1 MDNNIVNSLNT
12 DSLSYSKIFEES
24 KICWESFDQWVEKL
38 PHLPFDVT
46 SHNVLAIILLF
57 FFLCFAG
64 KSLWRFGRLVI
75 ERRWRSHSLRNSIFF
90 SLVFTCFF
98 GGAIIYYFGYD
109 YAGTDK
115 NSFTLL
121 LRSVL
126 SSFEMFLSKSNLI
139 GIANNC
145 KNSHWYML
153 AFAIVHALAVVLSA
167 MFAVACFWKRIRYWG
182 RSIIWSYGL
191 NETTYVFCGLSERN
205 YMLAKDVYKKRNGR
219 ERIVFVDFP
228 DEKDEN
234 NKSQGFSGLIG
245 LLSFK
250 LKVIRQLNDIK
261 YILYRSSGRPSGLSD
276 KANDFF
282 DELDLMQLKRILKKS
297 QNRKHFVFTDNE
309 SSNLRA
315 AINMLEID
323 EFKEKTIIYCAARK
337 TRFTTLLVEQSEGR
351 LVVVDDSRIAVT
363 ALKRREV
370 EHSTPIEYVTVDK
383 ENAAVT
389 SVFTAMIIGFGTTGQ
404 DALRFLYEFSALPD
418 KQGNK
423 QKVRIDV
430 IDTKMDILEGDFRQE
445 VPAIDYI
452 KMNGKPL
459 EYDKMYHGIMRREV
473 ALRKMDVGS
482 DSFYELLSEI
492 VDSLN
497 YVVIATGD
505 DDRNLSIASY
515 IIEFMMRNRKTEQD
529 RFRVFVRLY
538 NENNRNK
545 FDSAKKVFTE
555 MCDDY
560 KNHSSNKSNPNFFN
574 NPFVFFGNPK
584 SLYTKSIII
593 DNGLEKDARTFYE
606 EYCCVVKDKTTWE
619 KRRKKAKTACDYR
632 ALYRKEGQDK
642 ANCIHRYTKER
653 LLGIDGYCNEVSC
666 YDEWA
671 DVLAESDNDNAKQKQ
686 WKRCLIQASKCEHLR
701 WNAAHLMLGYIPMP
715 SEKAKKCK
723 DSADE
728 QRKEH
733 KYLVHWNQLNTN
745 TQGYDYGVVK
755 ATINL
760 KNSKEGKTNNQH
772 FTQL

>member
-1 MDNNIVNSLNT
+1 MDNTRVESLNT

-24 KICWESFDQWVEKL
+24 KSCWESFDQWVDKF
-38 PHLPFDVT
+38 PQLPFELTV
-46 SHNVLAIILLF
+46 HNVLAILLLI
-57 FFLCFAG
+57 FLLWFAG
-64 KSLWRFGRLVI
+64 KSLWHFGRLVI
-75 ERRWRSHSLRNSIFF
+75 ERRWRSRSQRNSIFF

-98 GGAIIYYFGYD
+98 GGTIIYYFGYD

-139 GIANNC
+139 GIADNC

-167 MFAVACFWKRIRYWG
+167 MFAVACFWKRVRYWG
-182 RSIIWSYGL
+182 RSIIWRYGL
-191 NETTYVFCGLSERN
+191 TNKTTYVFWGLSERN
-205 YMLAKDVYKKRNGR
+205 YMLARDVYKNRKGR

-234 NKSQGFSGLIG
+234 DKSQGFSGLIG

-261 YILYRSSGRPSGLSD
+261 YILYRSSGRPSELSD

-282 DELDLMQLKRILKKS
+282 DELDLMQLKRILKNS
-297 QNRKHFVFTDNE
+297 QHRKHFVFTDNE

-315 AINMLEID
+315 AINMLRLD
-323 EFKEKTIIYCAARK
+323 EFSEETIIYCAVRK
-337 TRFTTLLVEQSEGR
+337 TRFTTQLVEQSTGK

-363 ALKRREV
+363 ALKKREV
-370 EHSTPIEYVTVDK
+370 EHSAPIEYVKVDK
-383 ENAAVT
+383 ENAAAT

-404 DALRFLYEFSALPD
+404 DALKFLYEFSALPD
-418 KQGNK
+418 EHGNK
-423 QKVRIDV
+423 QNVRIDV
-430 IDTKMDILEGDFRQE
+430 IDTKMDILEGDFRQQ

-452 KMNGKPL
+452 KVNGKPL
-459 EYDKMYHGIMRREV
+459 EYDKMHYGIMRREV

-482 DSFYELLSEI
+482 DKFYELLSEM

-515 IIEFMMRNRKTEQD
+515 LIGFMVQNRRID
-529 RFRVFVRLY
+529 HNRFRVFVRLY
-538 NENNRNK
+538 NETNRNK
-545 FDSAKKVFTE
+545 YDTAKDVFNK

-560 KNHSSNKSNPNFFN
+560 KNHDLNKSNSEFFN

-593 DNGLEKDARTFYE
+593 DNGLEKDARKFYK
-606 EYCCVVKDKTTWE
+606 EYCHVVDDKTTWE
-619 KRRKKAKTACDYR
+619 ERRGKAKTAYDYR

-642 ANCIHRYTKER
+642 ANCMHRYTKER
-653 LLGIDGYCNEVSC
+653 LLGIDEHCNDVDCCNE
-666 YDEWA
+666 WT
-671 DVLAESDNDNAKQKQ
+671 DVLAENDNDNAMQKQ
-686 WKRCLIQASKCEHLR
+686 WKNCLIQASICEHLR
-701 WNAAHLMLGYIPMP
+701 WNAAHLMLGYIPMS
-715 SEKAKKCK
+715 SEKAKKCES
-723 DSADE
+723 SADE

-733 KYLVHWNQLNTN
+733 KYLVHWNQLDVD
-745 TQGYDYGVVK
+745 TQKWDYGVVK
-755 ATINL
+755 TTIKL
-760 KNSKEGKTNNQH
+760 KNEEEKNKKNH
-772 FTQL
+772 